1 MFCQLYFF
9 YTQQLED
16 AREPV
21 EDPLLLDGT
30 PGPLESDPLLGEHL
44 HLARLLQPQD
54 APAQLLSVR
63 GACNFSSDNLPHHVN
78 QHQYNLHQLIHHFL
92 QQVNNQYAHLTREQ
106 EHSCAA

>member
-1 MFCQLYFF
+1 MPESQLRITVCWESYTPCFANYIF

-30 PGPLESDPLLGEHL
+30 PRPLESDPLLGEHL

-54 APAQLLSVR
+54 APAQLLSVG
-63 GACNFSSDNLPHHVN
+63 GACNFSSDNLLHKVS
-78 QHQYNLHQLIHHFL
+78 QH
-92 QQVNNQYAHLTREQ
+92 
-106 EHSCAA
+106 